1 MPNRRVFEL
10 ILLTSMLVR
19 PVFGGMRLWA
29 VKTMGSTQ
37 PGSLMHGAAEVISI
51 LT

>member
-1 MPNRRVFEL
+1 MPNRRGFEL
-10 ILLTSMLVR
+10 ILLTVMLSR
-19 PVFGGMRLWA
+19 PVFGGMRLWS

-37 PGSLMHGAAEVISI
+37 PGSLMHGFAEVVSI